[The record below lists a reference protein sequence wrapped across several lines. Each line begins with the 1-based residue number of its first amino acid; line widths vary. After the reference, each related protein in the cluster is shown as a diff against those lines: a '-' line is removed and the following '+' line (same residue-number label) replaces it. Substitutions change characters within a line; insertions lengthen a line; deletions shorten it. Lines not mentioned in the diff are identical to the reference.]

1 MVTDP
6 ARRSV
11 ARGVAWV
18 AVAASLVAV
27 LDLAALA
34 LILRTW
40 VTTAEFGTVSIVVTV
55 FAALHLIREAG
66 LPAALV
72 QREDADEDKRSTV
85 FWLGCASGVAVYAV
99 VWCVAPWIAAAHA
112 QPVIAPLFRVVGL
125 MLVIRPLYAVQDA
138 LLRRDL
144 RFRELS
150 TVRIA
155 ANAVEFAV
163 KLGVAIGG
171 GGLWA
176 FALGPLAREVTYAIG
191 VPLQARWR
199 PRWICRPRM
208 LGADL
213 RFGLRATGGELLY
226 QVYSNFDFQVVAYT
240 WGPAALGLYRAAYDM
255 VLEPVR
261 FVSGVVTV
269 VAFPT
274 FARLRHDRA
283 AIAAQFIA
291 FCRQNL
297 VIVLLVVGIIV
308 VAAADLLE
316 GLFGIEYVVAAPAA
330 RILAVVGV
338 LRALGHLGPPL
349 LDGVGLPG
357 LTLRYQVV
365 ATVTLSTMFVIAAN
379 VGTSFTAIAVAW
391 AVGYPLAF
399 ALLWA
404 TVLGELG
411 LGVLAYLRRIHRIP
425 AVIALASAAAAGVH
439 SALPDGGAGIRIAVT
454 ALTVLGV
461 GLSLLAWLEGITPRA
476 IARSLR
482 R

>member
-1 MVTDP
+1 VTDP
-6 ARRSV
+6 PRRSV

-18 AVAASLVAV
+18 AVASSLVAV

-40 VTTAEFGTVSIVVTV
+40 VSTTEFGTVSIVVTA
-55 FAALHLIREAG
+55 FAALHLVGQAG

-72 QREDADEDKRSTV
+72 QRQAPDEDRQSTV

-99 VWCVAPWIAAAHA
+99 VFFVAPLIAAAHE
-112 QPVIAPLFRVVGL
+112 QPVLTPLFRVVGL
-125 MLVIRPLYAVQDA
+125 MLVLRPLYAVHDA
-138 LLRRDL
+138 LLRREL

-163 KLGVAIGG
+163 KLGVAMGG

-176 FALGPLAREVTYAIG
+176 FAIGPLARELVYVIG

-199 PRWICRPRM
+199 PRWVCRPRS
-208 LGADL
+208 LGIDL

-226 QVYSNFDFQVVAYT
+226 QVYSNLDFQIVAYT

-274 FARLRHDRA
+274 FARLRRDRA
-283 AIAAQFIA
+283 AITAQFIA
-291 FCRQNL
+291 FSRQNL
-297 VIVLLVVGIIV
+297 VVVLLVVGIIV
-308 VAAADLLE
+308 VAAGDLLE
-316 GLFGIEYVVAAPAA
+316 ALFGIEYTVATPAA

-349 LDGVGLPG
+349 LDGVGRPG
-357 LTLRYQVV
+357 LSLRYQIVATITMSTLFVV
-365 ATVTLSTMFVIAAN
+365 AAH
-379 VGTSFTAIAVAW
+379 VGTSFTAIAIAW
-391 AVGYPLAF
+391 AIGYPLAF
-399 ALLWA
+399 VVLWT
-404 TVLGELG
+404 TVLGQ
-411 LGVLAYLRRIHRIP
+411 LGVGLVAYLRRVGRIP
-425 AVIALASAAAAGVH
+425 VLIAFAAAVAAGVH
-439 SALPDGGAGIRIAVT
+439 GQLGGGPGMRLAVT
-454 ALTVLGV
+454 TAVVLVV
-461 GLSLLAWLEGITPRA
+461 GLGLLAWLEGITPRA

>member
-1 MVTDP
+1 MP
-6 ARRSV
+6 
-11 ARGVAWV
+11 GKQ
-18 AVAASLVAV
+18 
-27 LDLAALA
+27 LAALA
-34 LILRTW
+34 LLLRNW
-40 VTTAEFGTVSIVVTV
+40 VSTAEFGTVSIVVTV
-55 FAALHLIREAG
+55 FAALHLVVQAG

-72 QREDADEDKRSTV
+72 QRDDLDEDKRSTV
-85 FWLGCASGVAVYAV
+85 FWLGCASGVGVYAV
-99 VWCVAPWIAAAHA
+99 VWCVAPSVAAAHDE
-112 QPVIAPLFRVVGL
+112 PVIAPLFRVVGL
-125 MLVIRPLYAVQDA
+125 MLVLRPLYAVHDA
-138 LLRRDL
+138 LLRREL

-176 FALGPLAREVTYAIG
+176 FAVGPLARELTYAIG
-191 VPLQARWR
+191 VPLQIRWR
-199 PRWICRPRM
+199 PRWSCRPRL

-226 QVYSNFDFQVVAYT
+226 QLYSNFDFQVVAYT

-261 FVSGVVTV
+261 FMSGVVTV

-274 FARLRHDRA
+274 FARLRGDRA

-297 VIVLLVVGIIV
+297 VVVLLVVGIIV
-308 VAAADLLE
+308 VAAGDLLE
-316 GLFGIEYVVAAPAA
+316 GLFGIEYVVATPAA
-330 RILAVVGV
+330 RILALVGV

-349 LDGVGLPG
+349 LDGIGRPG
-357 LTLRYQVV
+357 LSLRYQIV
-365 ATVTLSTMFVIAAN
+365 AAVTLSTLFLIAAQ

-399 ALLWA
+399 AVLWA
-404 TVLGELG
+404 TVLRQLG
-411 LGVLAYLRRIHRIP
+411 LGVVEYVRRIERIP
-425 AVIALASAAAAGVH
+425 TVIVFATTAAACVHTAIASASVGVRL
-439 SALPDGGAGIRIAVT
+439 SVT
-454 ALTVLGV
+454 AIIVLGL
-461 GLSLLAWLEGITPRA
+461 GFGLLAWFEGITPRA

>member
-1 MVTDP
+1 MTDP
-6 ARRSV
+6 PPRSV

-18 AVAASLVAV
+18 AVASSLVAI
-27 LDLAALA
+27 LDLVALA

-40 VTTAEFGTVSIVVTV
+40 VSTAEFGTVSIVVTV
-55 FAALHLIREAG
+55 FAALHLVGQAG

-72 QREDADEDKRSTV
+72 QREVPDEDRQSTV
-85 FWLGCASGVAVYAV
+85 FWLGCASGVVVYAV
-99 VWCVAPWIAAAHA
+99 VWLVAPLVAAAHGQA
-112 QPVIAPLFRVVGL
+112 VITPLFRVVGL
-125 MLVIRPLYAVQDA
+125 MLVVRPLYAVHDA
-138 LLRRDL
+138 VLRRDL

-150 TVRIA
+150 TVRII
-155 ANAVEFAV
+155 ANVVEFAV

-176 FALGPLAREVTYAIG
+176 FAVGPLARELTYAIG

-199 PRWICRPRM
+199 PRWVCRPRS
-208 LGADL
+208 LGVDL
-213 RFGLRATGGELLY
+213 RFGLRATGSELIY
-226 QVYSNFDFQVVAYT
+226 QVYSNLDFQVVAYT

-274 FARLRHDRA
+274 FARLRRDRA
-283 AIAAQFIA
+283 AITAQFIA
-291 FCRQNL
+291 FSRQNL
-297 VIVLLVVGIIV
+297 VVVLLVVGIIV
-308 VAAADLLE
+308 VAAGDLLE
-316 GLFGIEYVVAAPAA
+316 SLFGIEYAIATPAA

-349 LDGVGLPG
+349 LDGIGRPG
-357 LTLRYQVV
+357 LSLRYQIVAAVV
-365 ATVTLSTMFVIAAN
+365 MSTGFLVAAH

-391 AVGYPLAF
+391 AIGYALAF
-399 ALLWA
+399 AVLW
-404 TVLGELG
+404 TIVLGQI
-411 LGVLAYLRRIHRIP
+411 GVDLRTYLRRVARIP
-425 AVIALASAAAAGVH
+425 ALIVLATTAAACVHCQLGGASAGVR
-439 SALPDGGAGIRIAVT
+439 LAVT
-454 ALTVLGV
+454 AAIVLSV
-461 GLSLLAWLEGITPRA
+461 GLGLLAWLEGITPKA